1 MSGLLSSARWAA
13 VAQASRVA
21 GQLVSL
27 AVLSRLL
34 PPSDYGVMAM
44 AGVVTALAGML
55 RDMGTGAAIIQR
67 KEITPELTSTVF
79 WMNVA
84 LGSALGL
91 ALCFGGGALGSF
103 FREPK
108 LPGLLLALAAMFPL
122 SSLTTVHQ
130 AIIER
135 RSGFKTLAMLE
146 VANQVVGVALAI
158 VAALAG
164 AGVYSLAVPT
174 ISAAVISSIWLWK
187 ESGWRPAWR
196 WSNTEFK
203 GIWGFSGNLTAF
215 QFVVY
220 FARNADSMIIG
231 RMLGAAPL
239 GIYSMAYK
247 LMLFPVQNMT
257 WVVGRVLLPRMSQ
270 LQHDPGRIRDL
281 YFKALG
287 AVVTLSAPIMAGL
300 WALREPFVAI
310 AFGPHWAD
318 VPALVAWLAP
328 VGLLQSMTSTV
339 GTVFMAAGRTRTL
352 FRLGLANT
360 VVVVISFVIG
370 AYLGL
375 VYVAIAYGIAHVITG
390 LQMAWL
396 TGKLLNAGFGHLWAA
411 IRAPLISSLLMA
423 VGMAVLLMLA
433 EPLGWPALVLCLI
446 VGAAGTA
453 LYGLSL
459 KVIFGQ
465 SLKPALAF
473 IRTKG

>member
-67 KEITPELTSTVF
+67 KELTAELTATVF
-79 WMNVA
+79 WMNMA
-84 LGSALGL
+84 LGTVLGL
-91 ALCFGGGALGSF
+91 ALCLGSGALGSF

-108 LPGLLLALAAMFPL
+108 LQGVLLLLAVTFPL
-122 SSLTTVHQ
+122 GSVTTVHQ

-146 VANQVVGVALAI
+146 VVNQVAGVLLAV

-174 ISAAVISSIWLWK
+174 LSTTLISSIWLWK
-187 ESGWRPAWR
+187 ASGWRPSLR
-196 WSNTEFK
+196 WSKTEFR

-215 QFVVY
+215 QFILY

-231 RMLGAAPL
+231 RMLGSAPL

-247 LMLFPVQNMT
+247 LMLFPVQNLT

-270 LQHDPGRIRDL
+270 LQDEPDRVRDL

-287 AVVTLSAPIMAGL
+287 AVVTLSAPAMAGL
-300 WALREPFVAI
+300 WALREPFVAV
-310 AFGPHWAD
+310 AFGPRWGE
-318 VPALVAWLAP
+318 VPELLAWLAP

-339 GTVFMAAGRTRTL
+339 GTVFVAAGRTQTL

-360 VVVVISFVIG
+360 AVIVIAFVIG
-370 AYLGL
+370 AQLGL
-375 VYVAIAYGIAHVITG
+375 VYVAIGYAIAHVVNG
-390 LQMAWL
+390 VQMAWL
-396 TGKLLNAGFGHLWAA
+396 TGRLLNAGLDHLWASV
-411 IRAPLISSLLMA
+411 RAPLVSAVLMA
-423 VGMAVLLMLA
+423 AGMAVLGSLVR
-433 EPLGWPALVLCLI
+433 PLDWSALVQCLVI
-446 VGAAGTA
+446 GAIGTV

-459 KVIFGQ
+459 KLIFGQ
-465 SLKPALAF
+465 SLRPALAF
-473 IRTKG
+473 IGSKA

>member
-13 VAQASRVA
+13 VAQASRIA

-34 PPSDYGVMAM
+34 PPADYGVMAM

-67 KEITPELTSTVF
+67 KELSIELTSTVF
-79 WMNVA
+79 WMNIALGVA
-84 LGSALGL
+84 LGLM
-91 ALCFGGGALGSF
+91 LCIGGGALGSF

-108 LPGLLLALAAMFPL
+108 LAGVLVVLAATFPVT
-122 SSLTTVHQ
+122 SATAVHQ
-130 AIIER
+130 AMIER
-135 RSGFKTLAMLE
+135 RSGFQTLAMLE
-146 VANQVVGVALAI
+146 VANQVIGVALAI

-174 ISAAVISSIWLWK
+174 ISGAIISSIWLWSA
-187 ESGWRPAWR
+187 SGWRPAWR
-196 WSNTEFK
+196 WSNEAFRS
-203 GIWGFSGNLTAF
+203 IWGFSGNLTAF

-231 RMLGAAPL
+231 RMLGATPL
-239 GIYSMAYK
+239 GMYSMAYK
-247 LMLFPVQNMT
+247 LMLFPVQNLT

-270 LQHDPGRIRDL
+270 LQDDPARIREL
-281 YFKALG
+281 YFRALG

-310 AFGPHWAD
+310 AFGPRWVE
-318 VPALVAWLAP
+318 VPELVGWLAP

-339 GTVFMAAGRTRTL
+339 GTVFTAAGQTRTL

-360 VVVVISFVIG
+360 AVLMVAFVVG
-370 AYLGL
+370 AKLGL
-375 VYVAIAYGIAHVITG
+375 VYVAIAYGIAHVFTG

-396 TGKLLNAGFGHLWAA
+396 TGKLLDARVGQLWTA
-411 IRAPLISSLLMA
+411 IRAPLVSALLMA
-423 VGMAVLLMLA
+423 AGMAVLR
-433 EPLGWPALVLCLI
+433 WALLPMALSALLQCVV
-446 VGAAGTA
+446 VGAVGAV
-453 LYGLSL
+453 LYALSL
-459 KVIFGQ
+459 KIVFRQ
-465 SLKPALAF
+465 SWTPALAF
-473 IRTKG
+473 IRAKA